1 MGFNTFQRMSSKSS
15 QNTKTKNFIGFDEDT
30 LMNEFERA
38 FKELDVLANSV
49 ETKDIRR
56 IQRASLKPMVERY
69 KNNITDHKKGSFKV
83 FRNGGVYADI
93 PKGTL
98 ENSIGIITHKLRR
111 NSLFSALSVG
121 ARVKGRFSDPEKGG
135 WFAHFVEYGFVNSY
149 GQYVKSDANFGFA
162 EKAQKNGLAL
172 VRATFKTKM
181 KSFLDRR
188 VKKSIA

>member
-1 MGFNTFQRMSSKSS
+1 MGFNTFQRLSSRSS

-56 IQRASLKPMVERY
+56 IQRASLKPMVERF
-69 KNNITDHKKGSFKV
+69 KSNITKSKKPFRV
-83 FRNGGVYADI
+83 FRNGAVRRDST
-93 PKGTL
+93 GTL
-98 ENSIGIITHKLRR
+98 EESIGIITHKLRR

-121 ARVKGRFSDPEKGG
+121 AKVKGKFSDPEKGG

-149 GQYVKSDANFGFA
+149 GQYVKSDENFAFA
-162 EKAQKNGLAL
+162 EKAKKNGLAL
-172 VRATFKTKM
+172 VRTTFKTKM
-181 KSFLDRR
+181 RLFLNRR
-188 VKKSIA
+188 VKNSIS